1 MFFDRMILLLF
12 RLYELNARNSY
23 RNQLATIHGYWL
35 QLNRPFTASDQIG
48 IALNWMKD
56 RKVEKSAI
64 KF

>member
-48 IALNWMKD
+48 IALN
-56 RKVEKSAI
+56 
-64 KF
+64 